1 MEDKLNQEM
10 QEEIARLFGDSR
22 PINPNIANRGSM
34 EYQESYNEGHLVSNE
49 RRNRVDPLV
58 ESLEQAEHLDEGR
71 KAKMIEI
78 AGMYLA
84 NMRDNIFRDQFELNE
99 AYPNISIDEWNDF
112 LADRIVNTYI
122 TKHKRTL
129 LKNKAESSLATPQ
142 SKNKK
147 DNLQLLKE
155 MNDADS
161 RENVSNIVIMRIPD
175 IYSEPSE

>member
-1 MEDKLNQEM
+1 MEDKMEEAM
-10 QEEIARLFGDSR
+10 KDEIARLFGDME
-22 PINPNIANRGSM
+22 PVKPNIADRRSID
-34 EYQESYNEGHLVSNE
+34 YQEAYNEGQIVNSE
-49 RRNRVDPLV
+49 RKNRVDPLV
-58 ESLEQAEHLDEGR
+58 ESLKEAEHLDEDR
-71 KAKMIEI
+71 KSKMIEI
-78 AGMYLA
+78 AELYLS

-99 AYPNISIDEWNDF
+99 EYPSVTIDEWNDF

-122 TKHKRTL
+122 SKHKRTL

-161 RENVSNIVIMRIPD
+161 REDVSNIVIMRIPN
-175 IYSEPSE
+175 IYEEQE

>member
-1 MEDKLNQEM
+1 MEDAMNQAM
-10 QEEIARLFGDSR
+10 KEEIERLFGGEKKVQ
-22 PINPNIANRGSM
+22 PNIADRKSM
-34 EYQESYNEGHLVSNE
+34 EYQEAYNEGQRVHSE
-49 RRNRVDPLV
+49 RINRVDPLV
-58 ESLEQAEHLDEGR
+58 ESLQQAEHLDSDR

-78 AGMYLA
+78 AELYLSE
-84 NMRDNIFRDQFELNE
+84 MRDNIFRDQFELNE

-112 LADRIVNTYI
+112 LADRIVSTYI
-122 TKHKRTL
+122 GKHKRTL

-155 MNDADS
+155 MSDADS

-175 IYSEPSE
+175 IYGEE

>member
-1 MEDKLNQEM
+1 MEEKMDEALK
-10 QEEIARLFGDSR
+10 EEINRLFGADKKVQ
-22 PINPNIANRGSM
+22 PMIADRRSM
-34 EYQESYNEGHLVSNE
+34 QYQEAFNEGSKVNAE
-49 RRNRVDPLV
+49 RINRVDPLI
-58 ESLEQAEHLDEGR
+58 ESLGQAEHLDSER

-78 AGMYLA
+78 AEKYLSE
-84 NMRDNIFRDQFELNE
+84 MRDNIFRDQFELNE
-99 AYPNISIDEWNDF
+99 HYPDVSIDEWNDF
-112 LADRIVNTYI
+112 LADRIVSTYI
-122 TKHKRTL
+122 NKHKRTL

-175 IYSEPSE
+175 IYSE

>member
-1 MEDKLNQEM
+1 MEKEYDKAI
-10 QEEIARLFGDSR
+10 QEEIERLFGKEEK
-22 PINPNIANRGSM
+22 IAPAIADRRSM
-34 EYQESYNEGHLVSNE
+34 EYQEAYNEGTIVNNE
-49 RRNRVDPLV
+49 RKSRIDPLV
-58 ESLEQAEHLDEGR
+58 ESLEQAEHLDSDR

-78 AGMYLA
+78 AELYLSD
-84 NMRDNIFRDQFELNE
+84 MRDNIFRDQFELNDE
-99 AYPNISIDEWNDF
+99 YPSISIDEWNDF

-155 MNDADS
+155 MNDADMK
-161 RENVSNIVIMRIPD
+161 ENVSNIVIMRIPD
-175 IYSEPSE
+175 IYGEQE